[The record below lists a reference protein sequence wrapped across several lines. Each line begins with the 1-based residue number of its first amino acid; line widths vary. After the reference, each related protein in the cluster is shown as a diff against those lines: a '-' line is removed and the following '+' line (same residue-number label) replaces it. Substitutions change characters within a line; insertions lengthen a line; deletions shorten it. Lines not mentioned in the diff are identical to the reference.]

1 MKRIPKFT
9 TILGVCLIL
18 LLVATCN
25 FKNKAEKKRMAVVG
39 RFDVIKKFYL
49 LDGLYKLYPNTGEIW
64 KDRITGKCYLFYI
77 LGGSGNG
84 GPALTKFDCN

>member
-1 MKRIPKFT
+1 MKRITKLT
-9 TILGVCLIL
+9 TLLVVCLIL

-25 FKNKAEKKRMAVVG
+25 FKTKAEKKRMTAVG

-64 KDRITGKCYLFYI
+64 KDRITGKCYLHI
-77 LGGSGNG
+77 WGGAGNG